1 MRWKGRKQSTRVE
14 DRRGMKPAA
23 KGGAALG
30 GGAILLLVIYTLLT
44 GEDPGQLAEV
54 LTQNQASV
62 QPGPSSQAPGSAGG
76 APQDELGQL
85 AAVVLADTEETWPGL
100 FRAMGAQYEPPTLV
114 LFSDAVSS
122 ACGYNSAAVGPFYCP
137 GDSKVYIDLGFFTE
151 LERRFGA
158 PGDFAQAYVLA
169 HEVGHHVQN
178 QLGISAEVR
187 RRQAAM
193 SRSDANAM
201 SVRVELQADCL
212 AGVWAHHAHRE
223 RQLLEP
229 GDVEEGLAAAAA
241 IGDDNIQRQS
251 RGYVSPESWTHG
263 SSEQRVRWFRRGLE
277 SGDPD
282 VCDTFSATT
291 L

>member
-1 MRWKGRKQSTRVE
+1 MRWKGRKQSSNVE

-30 GGAILLLVIYTLLT
+30 GGAILILVIYTLLT

-54 LTQNQASV
+54 LNQTQVSV
-62 QPGPSSQAPGSAGG
+62 QPGPSGGTQGAPGGPPS
-76 APQDELGQL
+76 DELGQF

-100 FRAMGAQYEPPTLV
+100 FANLGARYVPPKLV
-114 LFSDAVSS
+114 LFNDAVSS
-122 ACGYNSAAVGPFYCP
+122 ACGFNSAAVGPFYCP
-137 GDSKVYIDLGFFTE
+137 GDSKVYIDLGFFSE

-187 RRQAAM
+187 RRQSRM

-212 AGVWAHHAHRE
+212 AGVWAHLAHRD

-263 SSEQRVRWFRRGLE
+263 SSEQRVRWFRRGLQ

-282 VCDTFSATT
+282 VCDTFSATS